1 MGIIKVQA
9 SCEKMQHFGNLRDE
23 EAGESLGEDEALRR
37 IKGLLLDCKRDYEVA
52 KTWMED
58 LYEEDEAK

>member
-1 MGIIKVQA
+1 
-9 SCEKMQHFGNLRDE
+9 MQHFGNLRDE